1 MGVSEPFIR
10 RPIATSLLGIA
21 LLIGGLLG
29 YFALPVSALPQVD
42 FPTVQVTTQL
52 PGASPDV
59 IASLITA
66 PLERQLGQIPSLSA
80 MNSTSSFGVSQISLQ
95 FDLNRD
101 IDGATQDVQAAIN
114 AAAGVLP
121 KTLPYPPTYAKVN
134 PADAPVMT
142 LALRSDTISLRAM
155 SDIADTL
162 LAQRLSQ
169 ISGVGRVS
177 VLGGLKP
184 AVRIQADLAR
194 LAAYG
199 IAMEDLRTA
208 IASANVSGPKGSLD
222 GAQQSYIIAAN
233 DQIAAADAYKPVIIA
248 YRNGSP
254 VTIADVAQI
263 VDGLENDRTGGWYQ
277 GSPAVIID
285 IQRQPGANV
294 IDVVS
299 QIRAEIPKVQRAIPA
314 GVNLTIVSDRTVT
327 IRASVRDVQFT
338 LILSV
343 VLVTLVVLLFLRS
356 LRATL
361 IAGVALPLSLITS
374 FGIMYFAGFSLDNL
388 SLMALTIGTGF
399 VVDDAI
405 VMIENIVRHM
415 ENGDSAMEASLKG
428 ASEIGF
434 TVISLTVSLIAV
446 FIPLLFMSGLV
457 GRMFREF
464 ALTLTIAVV
473 TSAVVS
479 LTLTPMMCSRLLKHA
494 HEELAVPGLAAV
506 SRFIDRTVGFYH
518 RTLLWVLERQ
528 RATLVVTFATL
539 IATLALYVVAPKG
552 FLPLQDTASI
562 TAVTE
567 AGPDVSF
574 AEMQKRQAEAAD
586 AIKADPDVTGVVS
599 VIGAGSVNPTTNVGR
614 LVMTLKPRGERRDDV
629 SVVITRLK
637 ERVAAIPGMTI
648 YFQPVQDVQI
658 STQSSRS
665 QYQYTLT
672 GTDAA
677 LVSEW
682 ARKLVAEMRRDPLFR
697 DVSSEAQEGGLR
709 AQLTVDRTRAGQLGV
724 SLQGITDTLNDA
736 FAQRQISTIY
746 GQANQYRVVL
756 EALPMYQRDPSILSK
771 LYLPGAASATAGAP
785 NAQVP
790 LSAVATLTRTTA
802 PLAISHQA
810 QFPSISLSFNLAP
823 GAALGD
829 AVEAVKTIETRIEM
843 PNSIVGVYA
852 GDAAEFAKALAGQPW
867 LLLAAVIT
875 IYIVLGVLYE
885 SYIHPITILSTLPS
899 AGVGAILALMLCGQ
913 DLSVIGLIGI
923 ILLMGHRQ
931 EERDH
936 DDRLRARGRARAGD
950 VAERGDRTGLSAALP
965 SDHDDDAGRPVRCAA
980 AGDRE
985 RHRRRAALPTR
996 HLHYRRPA
1004 AQPIA
1009 HALHHAGD
1017 LSRPRP
1023 HQPPP
1028 RAGAAAGRIRR
1039 SARRG
1044 RDRGDA
1050 VMASISEP
1058 FIRRPVATTL
1068 LSIGLFLLGI
1078 VAYEFLPVASVP
1090 NIDFSRHLRLGQPS
1104 WRRPVRHGRDGCLAA
1119 GAAARRDRGHQPDHL
1134 DFVTRHDQ
1142 HPAPV
1147 RHRPQRR
1154 QSRPR
1159 RAGGNQCVAGRPAE
1173 RFADAAALPQGEHR
1187 RRAGLRAGADLEDAV
1202 RQRGLRRRRHR
1213 AGAAH
1218 LAGAG
1223 GGQCD
1228 DLGCR
1233 PAGGQDS
1240 AQSCRAVQCRHR
1252 HRRRANCDY
1261 QRQPARSGRHLQR
1274 RAPERDAVAQQA
1286 DADGERVPRHR
1297 HQERE
1302 GQFRPA
1308 LRCCRHRGLRP

>member
-1 MGVSEPFIR
+1 MSVSEPFIR
-10 RPIATSLLGIA
+10 RPIATSLLGVA
-21 LLIGGLLG
+21 LLIGGALG
-29 YFALPVSALPQVD
+29 YWALPVSALPQVD

-52 PGASPDV
+52 PGGSPDV

-277 GSPAVIID
+277 GTPAVIID

-299 QIRAEIPKVQRAIPA
+299 QIRAEIPKLQRAVPA
-314 GVNLTIVSDRTVT
+314 GVNLNVVSDRTVT

-338 LILSV
+338 LVLSV

-374 FGIMYFAGFSLDNL
+374 FGIMYFSGFSLDNL

-415 ENGDSAMEASLKG
+415 EDGESVMEASLKG

-473 TSAVVS
+473 TSAIVS
-479 LTLTPMMCSRLLKHA
+479 LTLTPMMCSRLLKYA
-494 HEELAVPGLAAV
+494 GEEVRIPGLGAI
-506 SRFIDRTVGFYH
+506 SRGIDRMVNFYH

-528 RATLVVTFATL
+528 RATLLVTLATVVATL
-539 IATLALYVVAPKG
+539 IMYVVAPKG

-562 TAVTE
+562 TAVTQ

-574 AEMQKRQAEAAD
+574 AEMQSRQTKAAD
-586 AIKADPDVTGVVS
+586 AIKADPDVIGVVS

-637 ERVAAIPGMTI
+637 ERVAAIPGMTV

-672 GTDAA
+672 GTDSAEVT
-677 LVSEW
+677 LW
-682 ARKLVAEMRRDPLFR
+682 ANKLVAEMRRNPVFR

-709 AQLTVDRTRAGQLGV
+709 AALDINRQRAGQLGV
-724 SLQGITDTLNDA
+724 NLQAVNDTLNDA

-756 EALPMYQRDPSILSK
+756 EAMPMYQRDPSILSK
-771 LYLPGAASATAGAP
+771 LYLPGVAG
-785 NAQVP
+785 AQVP

-810 QFPSISLSFNLAP
+810 QFPAVSLSFNLAP
-823 GAALGD
+823 GEALGD
-829 AVEAVKTIETRIEM
+829 AVNAAKSIEQRIGM
-843 PNSIVGVYA
+843 PGSIVGVYA
-852 GDAAEFAKALAGQPW
+852 GDAAEFSKSLAGQPW
-867 LLLAAVIT
+867 LILAALVT

-899 AGVGAILALMLCGQ
+899 AGVGAILALMLFGQ

-923 ILLMGHRQ
+923 ILLMGIVKKNAIMMIDFALEAERHQ
-931 EERDH
+931 GMSPEEAIVQACLLRFRH
-936 DDRLRARGRARAGD
+936 IMMTTLAALFGALPLAIESGTGAELRFPLGISIIGGLLLSQLLTLYTTPVIYLALDRLNRRIERAVPEAG
-950 VAERGDRTGLSAALP
+950 P
-965 SDHDDDAGRPVRCAA
+965 SGP
-980 AGDRE
+980 
-985 RHRRRAALPTR
+985 
-996 HLHYRRPA
+996 
-1004 AQPIA
+1004 PIA
-1009 HALHHAGD
+1009 
-1017 LSRPRP
+1017 
-1023 HQPPP
+1023 
-1028 RAGAAAGRIRR
+1028 GA
-1039 SARRG
+1039 
-1044 RDRGDA
+1044 
-1050 VMASISEP
+1050 
-1058 FIRRPVATTL
+1058 T
-1068 LSIGLFLLGI
+1068 
-1078 VAYEFLPVASVP
+1078 
-1090 NIDFSRHLRLGQPS
+1090 
-1104 WRRPVRHGRDGCLAA
+1104 
-1119 GAAARRDRGHQPDHL
+1119 
-1134 DFVTRHDQ
+1134 
-1142 HPAPV
+1142 
-1147 RHRPQRR
+1147 
-1154 QSRPR
+1154 
-1159 RAGGNQCVAGRPAE
+1159 
-1173 RFADAAALPQGEHR
+1173 
-1187 RRAGLRAGADLEDAV
+1187 
-1202 RQRGLRRRRHR
+1202 
-1213 AGAAH
+1213 
-1218 LAGAG
+1218 
-1223 GGQCD
+1223 
-1228 DLGCR
+1228 
-1233 PAGGQDS
+1233 
-1240 AQSCRAVQCRHR
+1240 
-1252 HRRRANCDY
+1252 
-1261 QRQPARSGRHLQR
+1261 
-1274 RAPERDAVAQQA
+1274 
-1286 DADGERVPRHR
+1286 
-1297 HQERE
+1297 E
-1302 GQFRPA
+1302 GMQ
-1308 LRCCRHRGLRP
+1308 

>member
-1 MGVSEPFIR
+1 MSVSEPFIR

-21 LLIGGLLG
+21 LMIGGALG
-29 YFALPVSALPQVD
+29 YWALPVSALPQVD

-66 PLERQLGQIPSLSA
+66 PLERQLGQIPSLST
-80 MNSTSSFGVSQISLQ
+80 MQSTSSFGVSQISLQ

-114 AAAGVLP
+114 AAAGILP
-121 KTLPYPPTYAKVN
+121 KNLPYPPTYAKVN

-142 LALRSDTISLRAM
+142 LALTSETISLRAM
-155 SDIADTL
+155 SDIADTIL
-162 LAQRLSQ
+162 GQRLSQ
-169 ISGVGRVS
+169 ISGVGRVA

-184 AVRIQADLAR
+184 AVRVQADLAR
-194 LAAYG
+194 LAAYS
-199 IAMEDLRTA
+199 ISMEDLRNA
-208 IASANVSGPKGSLD
+208 IAGANVSGPKGSLD
-222 GAQQSYIIAAN
+222 GAHQAYTIAAN
-233 DQIAAADAYKPVIIA
+233 DQIAAAEAYKPIIIA

-254 VTIADVAQI
+254 VTIGDVANI
-263 VDGLENDRTGGWYQ
+263 IDGLENDRTGGWYQ
-277 GSPAVIID
+277 GTPAVIID

-294 IDVVS
+294 IEVVR
-299 QIRAEIPKVQRAIPA
+299 QIREEIPRIQRTIPA

-415 ENGDSAMEASLKG
+415 EDGESVMEASLKG

-479 LTLTPMMCSRLLKHA
+479 LTLTPMMCSRLLKHVG
-494 HEELAVPGLAAV
+494 EEMTVPGLAAV
-506 SRFIDRTVGFYH
+506 SRFIDRTVALYH
-518 RTLLWVLERQ
+518 RTLLWVLRRQ
-528 RATLVVTFATL
+528 RATLVVTFAT
-539 IATLALYVVAPKG
+539 IAATLFMYVIAPKG

-562 TAVTE
+562 TAVTQ

-574 AEMQKRQAEAAD
+574 AEMKSRQATAAA
-586 AIKADPDVTGVVS
+586 AIQADPDVVGVVS
-599 VIGAGSVNPTTNVGR
+599 VIGAGAVNPTTNVGR
-614 LVMTLKPRGERRDDV
+614 LVMTLRPRGERKDDI
-629 SVVITRLK
+629 SVVIDRLK
-637 ERVAAIPGMTI
+637 RRTATIPGMTI

-677 LVSEW
+677 AVTLWSQ
-682 ARKLVAEMRRDPLFR
+682 KLIAEMRRDPLFR

-709 AQLTVDRTRAGQLGV
+709 AALDIDRQRAGQLGV
-724 SLQGITDTLNDA
+724 SLQAVNDTLNDA

-756 EALPMYQRDPSILSK
+756 EAMPIYQRDPSILSK
-771 LYLPGAASATAGAP
+771 LYLPGAASAVAGTP

-802 PLAISHQA
+802 PLAISHLA
-810 QFPSISLSFNLAP
+810 QFPAVSLSFNLAP
-823 GAALGD
+823 GEALGD
-829 AVEAVKTIETRIEM
+829 AVEALKAIETRIGM
-843 PNSIVGVYA
+843 PGSIVGVYS
-852 GDAAEFAKALAGQPW
+852 GDAAEFSKSLAGQPW
-867 LLLAAVIT
+867 LILAAIVT

-899 AGVGAILALMLCGQ
+899 AGVGAILALMLFGQ

-923 ILLMGHRQ
+923 ILLMGIVKKNAIMMIDFAL
-931 EERDH
+931 EAERH
-936 DDRLRARGRARAGD
+936 KGMSPHEAIVQACLLRFRPIMMTTLAALFGALPLAVESGTGAELRFPLGISIIGGLLLSQLLTLYTTPVIYLALDRLNRKIEKAVPDPG
-950 VAERGDRTGLSAALP
+950 P
-965 SDHDDDAGRPVRCAA
+965 SGPPV
-980 AGDRE
+980 
-985 RHRRRAALPTR
+985 
-996 HLHYRRPA
+996 
-1004 AQPIA
+1004 
-1009 HALHHAGD
+1009 
-1017 LSRPRP
+1017 
-1023 HQPPP
+1023 
-1028 RAGAAAGRIRR
+1028 AGA
-1039 SARRG
+1039 
-1044 RDRGDA
+1044 
-1050 VMASISEP
+1050 
-1058 FIRRPVATTL
+1058 T
-1068 LSIGLFLLGI
+1068 
-1078 VAYEFLPVASVP
+1078 
-1090 NIDFSRHLRLGQPS
+1090 
-1104 WRRPVRHGRDGCLAA
+1104 
-1119 GAAARRDRGHQPDHL
+1119 
-1134 DFVTRHDQ
+1134 
-1142 HPAPV
+1142 
-1147 RHRPQRR
+1147 
-1154 QSRPR
+1154 
-1159 RAGGNQCVAGRPAE
+1159 
-1173 RFADAAALPQGEHR
+1173 
-1187 RRAGLRAGADLEDAV
+1187 
-1202 RQRGLRRRRHR
+1202 
-1213 AGAAH
+1213 
-1218 LAGAG
+1218 
-1223 GGQCD
+1223 
-1228 DLGCR
+1228 
-1233 PAGGQDS
+1233 
-1240 AQSCRAVQCRHR
+1240 
-1252 HRRRANCDY
+1252 
-1261 QRQPARSGRHLQR
+1261 
-1274 RAPERDAVAQQA
+1274 
-1286 DADGERVPRHR
+1286 
-1297 HQERE
+1297 E
-1302 GQFRPA
+1302 GMQ
-1308 LRCCRHRGLRP
+1308 